1 MVFIVILICHAR
13 CSIVML
19 QVNIDAK
26 LVFRV
31 HAKNFIVLLFL
42 TVLLKLMIHDYLSL
56 IVFWFESVVWN
67 VVLSDLPRSMMLR
80 PV

>member
-1 MVFIVILICHAR
+1 M
-13 CSIVML
+13 IVML

-31 HAKNFIVLLFL
+31 LAENFVVMVVF

-56 IVFWFESVVWN
+56 IMFWPEPVVWN
-67 VVLSDLPRSMMLR
+67 VVLSDLPRNMMLR
-80 PV
+80 PI

>member
-1 MVFIVILICHAR
+1 M
-13 CSIVML
+13 IVML

-31 HAKNFIVLLFL
+31 LAENFIVLVVL

-56 IVFWFESVVWN
+56 IVFWPEPVVWN
-67 VVLSDLPRSMMLR
+67 VMLSNLPRNMMLR